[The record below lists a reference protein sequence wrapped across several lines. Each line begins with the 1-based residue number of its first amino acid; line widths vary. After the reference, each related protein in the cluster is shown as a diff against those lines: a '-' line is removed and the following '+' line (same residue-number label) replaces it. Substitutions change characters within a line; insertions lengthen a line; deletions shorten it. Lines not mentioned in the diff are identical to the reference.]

1 MATHHESFTIQSD
14 RRPTFHD
21 VTDQVRGAVKK
32 SGIRDGITLVYS
44 QHTTCSVIIQEE
56 AHDET
61 FWGTKF
67 ILQDLVNVFEKLV
80 PTCRNE
86 GQYLHPGPKHIAHA
100 EKNLKEEAF
109 WSLNTDAH
117 LRSVLLGR
125 SESIPL
131 VDGELQLGQF
141 GVIYFV
147 DFDQVRARERTVR
160 VQVVGDK

>member
-1 MATHHESFTIQSD
+1 MATHHETFTIQSD

-21 VTDQVRGAVKK
+21 VTAGVKEAVKK
-32 SGIRDGITLVYS
+32 SGIRNGITLVYS

-56 AHDET
+56 AHDENY
-61 FWGTKF
+61 WGTKF
-67 ILQDLVNVFEKLV
+67 ILQDLVNVFEKIV
-80 PTCRNE
+80 PTCRTE

-160 VQVVGDK
+160 VQIVGDK